1 MPKHTKEDQ
10 EILEEAMNYAYLIVT
25 GKATFD
31 DLVETENEVML
42 PYNILGEEDVD
53 FRMLIDYFED
63 VEDYEKCAELLILA
77 GMEEIKNKKNN

>member
-1 MPKHTKEDQ
+1 
-10 EILEEAMNYAYLIVT
+10 
-25 GKATFD
+25 
-31 DLVETENEVML
+31 ML